1 MLSCYANFTQFVSGA
16 NDEEKL
22 EPKDIIVSIKD
33 ANDDSTSRS
42 SSETEGKDKNNSQK
56 RRDNVIL
63 FHFNIFFRR
72 R

>member
-42 SSETEGKDKNNSQK
+42 STETEGKD
-56 RRDNVIL
+56 I
-63 FHFNIFFRR
+63 
-72 R
+72 